1 MEPTQHSS
9 EAEVSGEYET
19 PAIEQV
25 VTPDDVTR
33 EVHYAGIGGPSEV
46 TN

>member
-1 MEPTQHSS
+1 MELTQHSS
-9 EAEVSGEYET
+9 EAEISAEYET

-25 VTPDDVTR
+25 VTPDDLTR
-33 EVHYAGIGGPSEV
+33 EVHYAGVGGPSEA